1 MKTSLVLA
9 LLITIWLEPTFCQF
23 TSANISPNSGV
34 YGTSQNVNFD
44 TNGCSF
50 DGLVSVI
57 LLGAPSGTLIIS
69 QNPMQVIGGT
79 GLFVIDLPSTA
90 SGSFAIRFTLVS
102 SPSNNSCGAS
112 PGEFVEI
119 NFNVPSND
127 DCSSPIQLSMQNNS
141 CTPSGGYDNTNATA
155 SGMTGSCIATSHQD
169 IFFEVTANS
178 SSFTIEIGSLPF
190 AVGGIAVYEP
200 GCSNEI
206 YCTTVLFPNS
216 SHTIN
221 SVVSGTN
228 YIIRISS
235 APAAPD
241 GPIDLCVWSPIQPP
255 NDDCSSPIQLT
266 MQNNNCTP
274 SGSYDNT
281 NATASGM
288 TNSSCTSSTWE
299 DLFFEVVASTTEF
312 TVEVGAA
319 PSTGRIMVLDA
330 TCTNELYCAA
340 TGANQSHLISG
351 LTPGNQYVLRWA
363 VAPAAPRGPI
373 DICVWSPCTT
383 QTWYADMDQDF
394 FGDPSN
400 STSDCSQPSGYVL
413 DNTDCD
419 DTDPTIYP
427 GAQELCDNL
436 DNDCNGLVDDTF
448 ACTCPSG
455 LQANT
460 FLGTTIFWTDATNWS
475 LGTIPTLCDEVL
487 IPAGLTCIL
496 LATDTGECYTLEV
509 QQSGDFE
516 VEQGGV
522 LEVVAPGI

>member
-1 MKTSLVLA
+1 MSLLMTCHYLNALSITSVGGTPFICGA
-9 LLITIWLEPTFCQF
+9 NQTVITFDCSF
-23 TSANISPNSGV
+23 TGTIGMSIVGNPSYANISPV
-34 YGTSQNVNFD
+34 VVNV
-44 TNGCSF
+44 TNGVT
-50 DGLVSVI
+50 DPITVTI
-57 LLGAPSGTLIIS
+57 TSGT
-69 QNPMQVIGGT
+69 
-79 GLFVIDLPSTA
+79 
-90 SGSFAIRFTLVS
+90 VS
-102 SPSNNSCGAS
+102 SLILRTTVLSSSNTVCAS
-112 PGEFVEI
+112 PANQVDSQPI
-119 NFNVPSND
+119 QTYCND

-235 APAAPD
+235 SPAAPD
-241 GPIDLCVWSPIQPP
+241 CPIDLCVWSPIQPP

-266 MQNNNCTP
+266 MQNNSCTP

-340 TGANQSHLISG
+340 TGANHHI
-351 LTPGNQYVLRWA
+351 
-363 VAPAAPRGPI
+363 
-373 DICVWSPCTT
+373 
-383 QTWYADMDQDF
+383 
-394 FGDPSN
+394 
-400 STSDCSQPSGYVL
+400 
-413 DNTDCD
+413 
-419 DTDPTIYP
+419 
-427 GAQELCDNL
+427 
-436 DNDCNGLVDDTF
+436 
-448 ACTCPSG
+448 
-455 LQANT
+455 
-460 FLGTTIFWTDATNWS
+460 
-475 LGTIPTLCDEVL
+475 
-487 IPAGLTCIL
+487 
-496 LATDTGECYTLEV
+496 
-509 QQSGDFE
+509 
-516 VEQGGV
+516 
-522 LEVVAPGI
+522 